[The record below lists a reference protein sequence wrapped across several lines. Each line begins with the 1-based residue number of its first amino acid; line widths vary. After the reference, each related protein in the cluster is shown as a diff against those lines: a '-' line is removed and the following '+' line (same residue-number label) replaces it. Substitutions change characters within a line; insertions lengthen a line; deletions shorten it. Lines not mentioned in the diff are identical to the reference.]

1 MLNTFK
7 NPAFLTLL
15 GISATHV
22 PKKGELEMM
31 PVKSKKFL
39 WILIV
44 AALFII
50 LSGCIDMDLDLTL
63 DNDGSGRAKISI
75 GAQDAMYN
83 EFVEELVEEMKA
95 DNPGVSISQNIVDNK
110 MVAELDV
117 PFNNVRELDEYGFD
131 VRHTKTDGIHR
142 IEIARVEGA
151 NVSAT
156 VNMPGKVTDTNG
168 NASGSTVTWETS
180 SMTGAYWAESE
191 ESGSI
196 LLTIIMIAA
205 AVLLIVIIVLVFM
218 MKGKSKTPSYA
229 AAGGPQ
235 GKFCINCGNPM
246 GPQENFCNTCG
257 TKNS

>member
-1 MLNTFK
+1 
-7 NPAFLTLL
+7 
-15 GISATHV
+15 
-22 PKKGELEMM
+22 MM
-31 PVKSKKFL
+31 SVKRNKIL
-39 WILIV
+39 WVLVV

-75 GAQDAMYN
+75 SAQDAMYN
-83 EFVEELVEEMKA
+83 EFVEELVAEMKA
-95 DNPGVSISQNIVDNK
+95 DNPGVNISQKIVDNK

-131 VRHTKTDGIHR
+131 VRHTKPDGKHR

-168 NASGSTVTWETS
+168 NASGSTVTWEAS
-180 SMTGAYWAESE
+180 SVTGTYWAESE

-196 LLTIIMIAA
+196 LLTIILIAA
-205 AVLLIVIIVLVFM
+205 AILLIVIIVLVFV
-218 MKGKSKTPSYA
+218 MKSKSKTPSYA
-229 AAGGPQ
+229 TAGGPQ
-235 GKFCINCGNPM
+235 GKSCFNCGNPM
-246 GPQENFCNTCG
+246 GAQENFCNTCG
-257 TKNS
+257 TKNN